1 MHIFDLNHCLI
12 PNYAEILLFDESISD
27 TTFIIETY
35 NTIDLKAKY
44 KYPINDKSKLV
55 VGYDGRINDNFD
67 KLKFNY
73 TDEADDQYSGE
84 VDFDYNRS
92 IHAFYLDYENKLTD
106 KLSIKPSMRFEY
118 VSREITFNKTILDE
132 FGGSDFVYFEL
143 LDSTNNDIYES
154 EYSSFYP
161 NLNITYNISEKKNVQ
176 FGMSNRVQRPGSG
189 GHGGGSRQIRPFPRD
204 IYNNEFIFIG
214 NPFLKPEYSTQ
225 YELSYS
231 TPIPMGFLRLNTHY
245 HTLENAITWYD
256 DDRFENA
263 DVVTFKNASGAT
275 GYGFSF
281 FGMIMGQV
289 IGGTYSKTLLEDS
302 EENYELNDESDFY
315 NMYMRITLPEK
326 YIKVF
331 DFEFGF
337 YWMKIVTPGGSMF
350 GDNGTMWADLGVSKK
365 FMNDKFVLSLGIDNL
380 FDSGGFSANLIKP
393 LDDDQIIDG
402 YESAFEVTSVDAR
415 RSGRNISLSI
425 KFNFGE
431 LQENKNKFGG
441 HGHDG
446 GGMDMGY

>member
-1 MHIFDLNHCLI
+1 
-12 PNYAEILLFDESISD
+12 
-27 TTFIIETY
+27 
-35 NTIDLKAKY
+35 
-44 KYPINDKSKLV
+44 
-55 VGYDGRINDNFD
+55 
-67 KLKFNY
+67 
-73 TDEADDQYSGE
+73 
-84 VDFDYNRS
+84 
-92 IHAFYLDYENKLTD
+92 
-106 KLSIKPSMRFEY
+106 
-118 VSREITFNKTILDE
+118 
-132 FGGSDFVYFEL
+132 
-143 LDSTNNDIYES
+143 
-154 EYSSFYP
+154 
-161 NLNITYNISEKKNVQ
+161 
-176 FGMSNRVQRPGSG
+176 
-189 GHGGGSRQIRPFPRD
+189 
-204 IYNNEFIFIG
+204 
-214 NPFLKPEYSTQ
+214 
-225 YELSYS
+225 
-231 TPIPMGFLRLNTHY
+231 MGFLRLNTHY

-275 GYGFSF
+275 EYGFSF

-315 NMYMRITLPEK
+315 NMYMQITLPEK

-337 YWMKIVTPGGSMF
+337 YWMKIITPGGSMF

-365 FMNDKFVLSLGIDNL
+365 FMNDKFILSLGIDNL
-380 FDSGGFSANLIKP
+380 FNSGGFSANIIKP

-402 YESAFEVTSVDAR
+402 YQSAFEATNVDAR

-431 LQENKNKFGG
+431 LQDNKNKFGG
-441 HGHDG
+441 DGHDG